1 MIISL
6 VAMPVEIIKAIVYYS
21 KAKKLDNDIR
31 KKNIQTY
38 IIFYLSYK
46 YCFFMCRKYQKNII
60 KIYNNKKI

>member
-31 KKNIQTY
+31 KK
-38 IIFYLSYK
+38 K
-46 YCFFMCRKYQKNII
+46 YSN
-60 KIYNNKKI
+60 IYNILLEL